1 MVVMFDRK
9 LKYVAYISGLQS
21 SHLNQEAQ
29 IHFCEK
35 KFINSIQI
43 SIKDFLYICKFWK
56 FEFFF
61 SCLYTTYVMW
71 WISDTRNR
79 RKIKILIYNF
89 FFSKNSAI
97 TTTPARR
104 RFIAHARLLQWY
116 WNDVVYLTNVYV

>member
-29 IHFCEK
+29 MHFCEK

-61 SCLYTTYVMW
+61 FMS
-71 WISDTRNR
+71 
-79 RKIKILIYNF
+79 IYNVCDVMNKGHVQQKKNQNFNLQF
-89 FFSKNSAI
+89 FFSKNSTI

-104 RFIAHARLLQWY
+104 RFIAHVRLLQWY